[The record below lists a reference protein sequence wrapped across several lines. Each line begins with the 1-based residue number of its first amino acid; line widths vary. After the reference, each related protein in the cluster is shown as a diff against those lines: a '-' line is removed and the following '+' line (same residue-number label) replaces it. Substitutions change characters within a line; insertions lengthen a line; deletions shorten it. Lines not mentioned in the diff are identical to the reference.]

1 MYFCAMKWSFW
12 LKLLLIVYAVLGIAV
27 YYLQDYFLFHPSPV
41 NAQELAELHQ
51 PYQEIDIPYDAA
63 SNLHILRVL
72 PDTTAQK
79 KPAGAVLFFPGNRNN
94 GAHYAPAATFF
105 TEKGYEV
112 WIPDYPQFGKST
124 GPLTEERLYANAK
137 QVYTTARTQFAPDSI
152 IIYGRSLGTGIAAQL
167 AIQTASKA
175 VVLEAPYYSIPS
187 LFSRYLPVY
196 PMSRMIK
203 FNLPV
208 YSYIPEIKAPVI
220 IFHGTD
226 DGTIPYAN
234 ARKLESLLKAK
245 DQFISIENGTHNNVT
260 NSSLYRTT
268 MNALLSQ

>member
-1 MYFCAMKWSFW
+1 MKWSFW
-12 LKLLLIVYAVLGIAV
+12 LKLLIIVYAVVGIAV

-41 NAQELAELHQ
+41 NSDELAELKQ

-63 SNLHILRVL
+63 SNLHILRML
-72 PDTTAQK
+72 PDTIAQK
-79 KPAGAVLFFPGNRNN
+79 KRAGAVVYFPGNSGN
-94 GAHYAPAATFF
+94 GAHFAPATKLF

-124 GPLTEERLYANAK
+124 GPLTEERLYAYAK
-137 QVYTTARTQFAPDSI
+137 QVYAAARTQFASDSI

-167 AIQTASKA
+167 GTQTASKA

-208 YSYIPEIKAPVI
+208 YSYIPEIKAPAL

-226 DGTIPYAN
+226 DGTIPYSN
-234 ARKLESLLKAK
+234 SRKLEPLLRPK
-245 DQFISIENGTHNNVT
+245 DRFVSIEDGTHNDIA
-260 NSSLYRTT
+260 NSSLYKHT
-268 MNALLSQ
+268 MNELLSR